1 MKLKIF
7 DTLSSKKQQFD
18 PIENNNVRMYVCG
31 PTVYDLAHIGNARP
45 VIVFDVL
52 FRILQKIYGEKHV
65 SYVRNITDI
74 DDKIITAAKQK
85 KISTN
90 KLTENTISFFHED
103 IKSLNVLEPSFEPKA
118 TETISEMILMIS
130 DLIRKKFAY
139 EIENHVFFDTN
150 QSKEYGKLSKRTLD
164 DMIVGSRVEISPY
177 KKNPY
182 DFVLWKPSKDGE
194 PGWDSP
200 WGFGRP
206 GWHIECSAMTK
217 KFLGISFD
225 IHAGGAD
232 LIFPHH
238 ENEIAQSESAHG
250 KLFAK
255 YWMHNGYLNIE
266 GEKMSKSVGNI
277 LTIRELLK
285 EYDGEVLRFAM
296 LSSQYR
302 KPINFSKELLESS
315 KKQLNKIY
323 QSFQLRSLKEDQ
335 NNIDIIPESLLDD
348 MNTPLAISEIH
359 EIVKNLN
366 NPSID
371 DQEWIKLKKQLKFYG
386 KLMGLFNYDAKKWF
400 EKNQKKFSNDEIEEI
415 EKLVQERNLAR
426 QNNNFKLADKIR
438 EDLSQR
444 GVLIKDKDNESVWE
458 LINGSK

>member
-1 MKLKIF
+1 MWKAWE
-7 DTLSSKKQQFD
+7 
-18 PIENNNVRMYVCG
+18 ENDGDIYWNN
-31 PTVYDLAHIGNARP
+31 
-45 VIVFDVL
+45 
-52 FRILQKIYGEKHV
+52 IL
-65 SYVRNITDI
+65 
-74 DDKIITAAKQK
+74 
-85 KISTN
+85 
-90 KLTENTISFFHED
+90 
-103 IKSLNVLEPSFEPKA
+103 
-118 TETISEMILMIS
+118 
-130 DLIRKKFAY
+130 
-139 EIENHVFFDTN
+139 
-150 QSKEYGKLSKRTLD
+150 GK
-164 DMIVGSRVEISPY
+164 
-177 KKNPY
+177 
-182 DFVLWKPSKDGE
+182 
-194 PGWDSP
+194 
-200 WGFGRP
+200 GRP

-266 GEKMSKSVGNI
+266 GEKMSKSIGNI

-302 KPINFSKELLESS
+302 KPINFSKELLELS

-335 NNIDIIPESLLDD
+335 NNVDTIPESLLDD

-386 KLMGLFNYDAKKWF
+386 KLMGLFNYSAKKWF
-400 EKNQKKFSNDEIEEI
+400 DKNQKKLSNEEIEEI
-415 EKLVQERNLAR
+415 EKLVQESNLAR
-426 QNNNFKLADKIR
+426 QNNNFKTADKIR

-444 GVLIKDKDNESVWE
+444 GILIKDTDNESVWE
-458 LINGSK
+458 LINGK

>member
-18 PIENNNVRMYVCG
+18 PIEKNNVRMYVCG

-65 SYVRNITDI
+65 CYVRNITDI
-74 DDKIITAAKQK
+74 DDKIITAANQK

-103 IKSLNVLEPSFEPKA
+103 IKSLNVLEPNFEPKA
-118 TETISEMILMIS
+118 TETISEMISMIT
-130 DLIRKKFAY
+130 DLIRKEFAY

-164 DMIVGSRVEISPY
+164 DMIVGSRVEISPH

-182 DFVLWKPSKDGE
+182 DFVLWKPSKNGE

-266 GEKMSKSVGNI
+266 GEKMSKSIGNI

-335 NNIDIIPESLLDD
+335 NNVDTIPESLLDD

-386 KLMGLFNYDAKKWF
+386 KLMGLFNYSAKKWF
-400 EKNQKKFSNDEIEEI
+400 EKNQKKLSNEEIEEI

-444 GVLIKDKDNESVWE
+444 GILIKDTDNESVWE
-458 LINGSK
+458 LINGK